1 MYFGIRFGELCR
13 QGSSGGKSGKQL
25 LVATFQHMRKP
36 YQMMI
41 IPLTLWSGFE
51 QAFIGADFTAV
62 SRHFRPL
69 SNSWSPQKFQNDSY
83 I

>member
-1 MYFGIRFGELCR
+1 
-13 QGSSGGKSGKQL
+13 
-25 LVATFQHMRKP
+25 MRKP